1 MDLIPALEP
10 IDIEAGILQPPI
22 FICAD
27 CSAEFS
33 GLKEYATVACKP
45 PWLPNSPCPALAA
58 LPSMGHRPQPTPTL
72 VPLPGQLVCT
82 LPILMLASSLA
93 PPSYPLF
100 IASQAQDL
108 KL

>member
-1 MDLIPALEP
+1 M
-10 IDIEAGILQPPI
+10 
-22 FICAD
+22 
-27 CSAEFS
+27 
-33 GLKEYATVACKP
+33 ACKP

-82 LPILMLASSLA
+82 LPILMPASSLA

-108 KL
+108 KLLNPSPSAAHIVNTAVPKCVPQPPAPQIMGL